1 MKYMIFD
8 RQHTTYDIRYTIYAE
23 DLKDEVDLNHEQDHN
38 NDDSLKLDSLL
49 SEGSNNPRQNI
60 AACTPTV

>member
-38 NDDSLKLDSLL
+38 NDDSLKLIRK
-49 SEGSNNPRQNI
+49 GGQHFSNKS
-60 AACTPTV
+60 